1 MSLSE
6 SAYDNQQQAAS
17 PSQPLLKPVQPDTID
32 LLTAALRD
40 ILDIDSTQQ
49 AETLRGRERQRV
61 VIFRGT
67 LIKDAETAF
76 PVVEERFHT
85 LGYTPSMER
94 QGEMDVILAVEG
106 LVVGRRIKTRAW
118 LHLLLLILTIASTI
132 FSASMFRGGVAPGT
146 VKCTL
151 DANNKLVCTDVSGNT
166 VNAILNEVQRNAP
179 YAVPFGLTLLLILGV
194 HEMGHYIA
202 ARRHKVDVTLPFF
215 VPLPFISPLGTLGA
229 VIFIRSML
237 KSKKALFDVGISGPL
252 AGFVVAF
259 IALIIGMRMPSYPDA
274 NRLITRV
281 GTPILVE
288 AVGKIVR
295 PQDRNISQFITRQP
309 VAFAAWF
316 GMFLTALN
324 LLPIGQLDGGH
335 VTYTL
340 FGRTA
345 WTIAMVTFGGLIVL
359 GVTVMPS
366 FLFYAVLALLTG
378 LRHPPPNNDIT
389 PLDNRRRLLGYAT
402 LILFFLIATPNPFPT
417 LRGF

>member
-6 SAYDNQQQAAS
+6 SAYDNQPHAAPTS
-17 PSQPLLKPVQPDTID
+17 NSYLKPVQPDTID
-32 LLTAALRD
+32 LLKEALRD
-40 ILDIDSTQQ
+40 VLDIDSTQQ
-49 AETLRGRERQRV
+49 EEVVRRRERQRV
-61 VIFRGT
+61 VIFRGK

-76 PVVEERFHT
+76 PLLEERFHT
-85 LGYTPSMER
+85 LGYTPSMEQR
-94 QGEMDVILAVEG
+94 GEMDVVLAIEG
-106 LVVGRRIKTRAW
+106 LQAGQQVKNRYW
-118 LHLLLLILTIASTI
+118 LHILLLVLTIASTI
-132 FSASMFRGGVAPGT
+132 FSASMFRGVATQGT
-146 VKCTL
+146 PKCGY
-151 DANNKLVCTDVSGNT
+151 DANNKLVCTYADT
-166 VNAILNEVQRNAP
+166 AQAILNEVRRNAP
-179 YAVPFGLTLLLILGV
+179 YAVPFGLTLLFILGV

-215 VPLPFISPLGTLGA
+215 VPLPLISPLGTLGA

-252 AGFVVAF
+252 AGFVVAL
-259 IALIIGMRMPSYPDA
+259 IAFIIGMQMPSYPDA

-281 GTPILVE
+281 GTPILIEV
-288 AVGKIVR
+288 VGKIVR
-295 PQDRNISQFITRQP
+295 PQERNIAQFITRQP

-335 VTYTL
+335 VVYTL

-345 WTIAMVTFGGLIVL
+345 WTIAMATFGVLIFLGFTVL
-359 GVTVMPS
+359 PS
-366 FLFYAVLALLTG
+366 FLFYALLALLTG

>member
-6 SAYDNQQQAAS
+6 SAYDNQQPIV
-17 PSQPLLKPVQPDTID
+17 PSSRVMKPIQPDTVD
-32 LLTAALRD
+32 LLKEALRD

-49 AETLRGRERQRV
+49 AENIARRERQRV
-61 VIFRGT
+61 VIFRGK
-67 LIKDAETAF
+67 LIKDAEAAF
-76 PVVEERFHT
+76 PLIEERFAT
-85 LGYTPSMER
+85 LGYMPSME
-94 QGEMDVILAVEG
+94 QHGEMDVILAVEG
-106 LVVGRRIKTRAW
+106 LAVGRKVKSRVW

-151 DANNKLVCTDVSGNT
+151 DASNKLVCTDVDDFQMM
-166 VNAILNEVQRNAP
+166 LNEVRRNAP

-215 VPLPFISPLGTLGA
+215 VPLPLISPLGTLGA
-229 VIFIRSML
+229 VIFIRSLL

-252 AGFVVAF
+252 AGFVVALV
-259 IALIIGMRMPSYPDA
+259 ALIIGLRMPSYPDA

-288 AVGKIVR
+288 AIGKVVR

-335 VTYTL
+335 VVYTL
-340 FGRTA
+340 FGRNA
-345 WTIAMVTFGGLIVL
+345 WTIAMITFGILIVL
-359 GVTVMPS
+359 GLTVLPS
-366 FLFYAVLALLTG
+366 FLFYAALAALTG

>member
-6 SAYDNQQQAAS
+6 SAYDNQPHAAPAS
-17 PSQPLLKPVQPDTID
+17 NPYLKPVQPDTID
-32 LLTAALRD
+32 LLKEALRD
-40 ILDIDSTQQ
+40 ILDIDSSQQ
-49 AETLRGRERQRV
+49 EEVVRGRERQRV
-61 VIFRGT
+61 VIFRGK
-67 LIKDAETAF
+67 LIKDAEMAF
-76 PVVEERFHT
+76 PLIEERFQT
-85 LGYTPSMER
+85 LGYTPSMEQR
-94 QGEMDVILAVEG
+94 GEMDVILAVEG
-106 LVVGRRIKTRAW
+106 LAVGRKIKTRAW
-118 LHLLLLILTIASTI
+118 LHVLLLLLTIASTI
-132 FSASMFRGGVAPGT
+132 FSASLFRGGATQGT

-151 DANNKLVCTDVSGNT
+151 DANNKLVCTDIDAVQS
-166 VNAILNEVQRNAP
+166 ILNEVQRNAP
-179 YAVPFGLTLLLILGV
+179 YAVPFGLTLLFILGV

-215 VPLPFISPLGTLGA
+215 VPLPIISPLGTLGA

-252 AGFVVAF
+252 AGFVVAL
-259 IALIIGMRMPSYPDA
+259 IAFIIGLQMPSYPDA

-281 GTPILVE
+281 GTPILIE

-295 PQDRNISQFITRQP
+295 PNERNIAQFITRQP

-340 FGRTA
+340 FGRAA
-345 WTIAMVTFGGLIVL
+345 WTIATVTFGVLIVL
-359 GVTVMPS
+359 GLTVLPS